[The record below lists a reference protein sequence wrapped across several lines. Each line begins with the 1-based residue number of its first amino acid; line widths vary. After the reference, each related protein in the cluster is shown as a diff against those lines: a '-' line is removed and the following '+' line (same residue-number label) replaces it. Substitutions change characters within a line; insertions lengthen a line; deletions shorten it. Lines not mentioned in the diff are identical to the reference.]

1 MIYWTIT
8 LLSNRNGCSQVMVDS
23 SATLGTGILKGT
35 THFFGD
41 YDECLG
47 INSHTNGNYINK
59 LGQYCTLQIPIRHI
73 IGNVL
78 FKIRDQLNGM
88 NASIV
93 LYKIH

>member
-41 YDECLG
+41 YD
-47 INSHTNGNYINK
+47 
-59 LGQYCTLQIPIRHI
+59 QYVTTSEAP
-73 IGNVL
+73 VL
-78 FKIRDQLNGM
+78 KIRDELNGM
-88 NASIV
+88 KASIDSSKHLLSARLEQCV
-93 LYKIH
+93 HRNDNPIQWLHIIIGQ